1 METSLLN
8 AVVIIA
14 AGASVIKFALF
25 EWEGIAQAWRR
36 VRHIEKR
43 KPNSRRKRV
52 GAPKGRCQ

>member
-1 METSLLN
+1 METSLVK

-36 VRHIEKR
+36 VRE
-43 KPNSRRKRV
+43 PQRRKSVTRRKQR
-52 GAPKGRCQ
+52 APKS

>member
-25 EWEGIAQAWRR
+25 EFEGIAQAWRR
-36 VRHIEKR
+36 VRQPEKR
-43 KPNSRRKRV
+43 KRKSRRRRV
-52 GAPKGRCQ
+52 QSAESRGR

>member
-36 VRHIEKR
+36 VRPTARRKR
-43 KPNSRRKRV
+43 APRRKRV
-52 GAPKGRCQ
+52 GTPKGQWQ

>member
-14 AGASVIKFALF
+14 AGASFIKFALF

-36 VRHIEKR
+36 VRQPEKR
-43 KPNSRRKRV
+43 KRVSRRRRLH
-52 GAPKGRCQ
+52 APKAQGR